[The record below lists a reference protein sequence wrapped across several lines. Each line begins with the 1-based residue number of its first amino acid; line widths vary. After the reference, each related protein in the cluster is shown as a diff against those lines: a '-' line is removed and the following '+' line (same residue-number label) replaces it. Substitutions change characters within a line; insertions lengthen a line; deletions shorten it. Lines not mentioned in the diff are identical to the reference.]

1 MKMLLIRKSLY
12 LKNKTEFWI
21 MFFFINLYKI
31 CCFLLAYKK
40 ISENQNNKETDK
52 ECFLVD

>member
-1 MKMLLIRKSLY
+1 M
-12 LKNKTEFWI
+12 KNKTEFWI

-31 CCFLLAYKK
+31 CCLLLAYKK